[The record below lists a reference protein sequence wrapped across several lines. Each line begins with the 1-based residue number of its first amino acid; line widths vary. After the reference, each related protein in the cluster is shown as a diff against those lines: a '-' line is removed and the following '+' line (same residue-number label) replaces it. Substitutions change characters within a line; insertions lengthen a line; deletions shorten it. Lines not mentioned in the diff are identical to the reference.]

1 MIVQNMY
8 PLYTLYSDPI
18 PVTMHYFH
26 SIFTYNP
33 VVEIQTH
40 PWMKMP
46 TLSPTSRDGER
57 LPLKTSK
64 EQNTQELSKE
74 RLATKKLQKQMWIR
88 SSTILPRCS
97 KPSPSPS
104 CSQGSS
110 SPSPQGPPPPLS
122 LKVATA
128 LLNLDL
134 QQSEGSLL
142 YIRTDFTRL

>member
-46 TLSPTSRDGER
+46 TLSPTSRDGRQAR

-74 RLATKKLQKQMWIR
+74 CLATKKLQKQMWIR

-97 KPSPSPS
+97 KPSPSPA
-104 CSQGSS
+104 
-110 SPSPQGPPPPLS
+110 PKAAPVPPHKAHHHHYHSRLLLPFS
-122 LKVATA
+122 IWIYSRLK
-128 LLNLDL
+128 DL
-134 QQSEGSLL
+134 YS
-142 YIRTDFTRL
+142 I

>member
-26 SIFTYNP
+26 SNFTYNP

-64 EQNTQELSKE
+64 ATTKDKQGAKYTGAKQGVSGHKE
-74 RLATKKLQKQMWIR
+74 TTKANVDQIIYHTATLQQAQP
-88 SSTILPRCS
+88 LP
-97 KPSPSPS
+97 

-134 QQSEGSLL
+134 
-142 YIRTDFTRL
+142 RTAV